1 MTFESSPGRQPMY
14 VEINVESE
22 NQFEM
27 QNSHENILF
36 IGIKYKISVFKSY
49 YKWVKMKPIV
59 IHNTYHTIHLIV
71 FSNVIFNEEWQYR
84 LKNVK
89 F

>member
-14 VEINVESE
+14 EEINVESE

-49 YKWVKMKPIV
+49 YK
-59 IHNTYHTIHLIV
+59 
-71 FSNVIFNEEWQYR
+71 
-84 LKNVK
+84 
-89 F
+89 